1 MTIVKRLFQENTEV
15 SQKENDQNLISDFLF
30 DKSTRTFL
38 GYENCKTNVLAERDD
53 SVVKSLCY
61 DA

>member
-1 MTIVKRLFQENTEV
+1 MIKIKDIIDAAECEPDINQ
-15 SQKENDQNLISDFLF
+15 SQDFDDFFFYKGL
-30 DKSTRTFL
+30 RTFL

-61 DA
+61 DE